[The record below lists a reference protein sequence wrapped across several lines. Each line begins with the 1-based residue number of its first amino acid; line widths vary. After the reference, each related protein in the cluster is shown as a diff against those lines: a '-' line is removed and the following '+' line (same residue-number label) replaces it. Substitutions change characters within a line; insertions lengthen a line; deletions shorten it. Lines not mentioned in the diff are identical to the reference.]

1 MRLVRG
7 VVLCAL
13 VACGHSTATSSGG
26 SAEPAHW
33 PKAAPAPVAAALAYP
48 LELAVAGGRV
58 WVVASDRDVTLI
70 EGGSTRVVKS
80 FGWVNAIAAPP
91 DDQGVWVS
99 ANDEL
104 GGKTSALWRV
114 PPVGQATR
122 VEEDVTYIKQAG
134 VDLLVW
140 RANEAFVRDPL
151 GAERPL
157 GVALDKYSSVA
168 VAGGLIYV
176 ASREGQIA
184 RVPIAGGALETL
196 GDVGDLL
203 EGFDVAGNVLYVN
216 VDRGIYTITIPDH
229 PGSGLGLVRHTLVEN
244 LDDPRELVADGQGGV
259 YVLTYGTSGDFWGHS
274 TNSDGELL
282 HVQADGH
289 VTALASDFIGAGRI
303 ALTAT
308 NIYVTDVYGG
318 RVLMLPR

>member
-13 VACGHSTATSSGG
+13 AACGHSTTSSGG

-33 PKAAPAPVAAALAYP
+33 PKAGPAPVAATLAYP

-58 WVVASDRDVTLI
+58 WVVASDRDVTLL
-70 EGGSTRVVKS
+70 EGGSARVVKS
-80 FGWVNAIAAPP
+80 FGWVNAIVA
-91 DDQGVWVS
+91 DERGVWVA

-104 GGKTSALWRV
+104 GGKSSALWRV

-122 VEEDVTYIKQAG
+122 VEEDVTYIKPAG
-134 VDLLVW
+134 ADLLVW
-140 RANEAFVRDPL
+140 RANDVFVRDGT

-157 GVALDKYSSVA
+157 GVALDKYSSIEL
-168 VAGGLIYV
+168 AGDTIYV

-184 RVPIAGGALETL
+184 RVPIAGGAIETL
-196 GDVGDLL
+196 GDFGGLLESFDVVGD
-203 EGFDVAGNVLYVN
+203 VIYANI
-216 VDRGIYTITIPDH
+216 DRGIYTITIPSH
-229 PGSGLGLVRHTLVEN
+229 PSSGLGLVRHTLVEN

-259 YVLTYGTSGDFWGHS
+259 YVLTYGTSGDLWGHS

-282 HVQADGH
+282 HIHADGH

-308 NIYVTDVYGG
+308 SVYVTDVYGG